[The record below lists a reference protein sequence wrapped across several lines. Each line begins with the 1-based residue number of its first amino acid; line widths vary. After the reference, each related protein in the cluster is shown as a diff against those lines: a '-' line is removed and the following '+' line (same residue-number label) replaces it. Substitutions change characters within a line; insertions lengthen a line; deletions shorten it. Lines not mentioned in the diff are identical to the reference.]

1 MGFMRCMSVSVQ
13 VALSIIF
20 LGPTI
25 AMSQGTETDEA
36 IVPQNLL
43 KLIHT
48 SEVQRELGLEGDKR
62 LLLILKDIDRVW
74 WPARI
79 LPELKQVE
87 KIKGLEEKLLDA
99 LKPILSTSK
108 LRRLREIE
116 VQSQGTRSLVR
127 PEIAKA
133 VGINDQQL
141 LSIKA
146 TFVETDAIARKL
158 VAKPGGDPDLEKQ
171 LKLARD
177 EEQRAVNGLL
187 TASHRQSLGK
197 LIGET
202 FDTSSLK
209 RIYPLAPE
217 LMDSGEWAGSGRTS
231 LESEIGKVVLV
242 HFYAFQCHNCVAN
255 FEHYKRWHQSLSKRG
270 VTVIG
275 IQTPETPAERNPT
288 LVKEAATKKGFE
300 FPVLIDLKS
309 TNWDA
314 WGNTMWPTV
323 YVIDKN
329 GYIRSWWQGELNWQG
344 ATGDKTI
351 EKLIDELLAE

>member
-1 MGFMRCMSVSVQ
+1 MGFMRCTSVSVQ

-133 VGINDQQL
+133 VGINDRFL
-141 LSIKA
+141 FINELFRGDETMYERSIKTINSFNIYA
-146 TFVETDAIARKL
+146 EAEYWISR
-158 VAKPGGDPDLEKQ
+158 E
-171 LKLARD
+171 LKLK
-177 EEQRAVNGLL
+177 
-187 TASHRQSLGK
+187 LGWNNDHSSVQH
-197 LIGET
+197 
-202 FDTSSLK
+202 FD
-209 RIYPLAPE
+209 
-217 LMDSGEWAGSGRTS
+217 
-231 LESEIGKVVLV
+231 
-242 HFYAFQCHNCVAN
+242 Q
-255 FEHYKRWHQSLSKRG
+255 
-270 VTVIG
+270 
-275 IQTPETPAERNPT
+275 
-288 LVKEAATKKGFE
+288 LVKRRF
-300 FPVLIDLKS
+300 S
-309 TNWDA
+309 
-314 WGNTMWPTV
+314 
-323 YVIDKN
+323 
-329 GYIRSWWQGELNWQG
+329 
-344 ATGDKTI
+344 
-351 EKLIDELLAE
+351 